1 MAPLWRDIYPSAQ
14 VLRGG
19 PAAILDWSIAT
30 IIPLVCRVLAAWKAL
45 ADEGRKAMAIEF
57 AAVEASA
64 ADPLGEITRLLDFYS
79 VDAAAFNHE
88 RARLPAPVATS
99 GPPAWQAAFTERQLT
114 EASALVPDE
123 LAGNFG
129 WRR

>member
-19 PAAILDWSIAT
+19 PAALLDWSIAT
-30 IIPLVCRVLAAWKAL
+30 IIPLVCRVLADWKAL
-45 ADEGRKAMAIEF
+45 ADEGRRAMAVEF

-79 VDAAAFNHE
+79 VDAAAFDPE
-88 RARLPAPVATS
+88 RAQLPAPVATS
-99 GPPAWQAAFTERQLT
+99 GPPAWQAAFTERQLA
-114 EASALVPDE
+114 EASVLVPKD
-123 LAGNFG
+123 LAKHFG
-129 WRR
+129 WTR